1 MSAISAPS
9 SASMSESRLQYI
21 VILKFFIIYF
31 MNRDQ
36 ISARC
41 SSEQYSSPMLSML
54 MIEVEHVLCQS
65 MIFGNNGGAGSDIG
79 EDDIIDGGE
88 F

>member
-1 MSAISAPS
+1 MSDISALS
-9 SASMSESRLQYI
+9 SASMWESRLLYI
-21 VILKFFIIYF
+21 VIHKFFIIYF
-31 MNRDQ
+31 MNREP

-41 SSEQYSSPMLSML
+41 SCEQYSSPMVSML
-54 MIEVEHVLCQS
+54 LIEVEHVLCQS